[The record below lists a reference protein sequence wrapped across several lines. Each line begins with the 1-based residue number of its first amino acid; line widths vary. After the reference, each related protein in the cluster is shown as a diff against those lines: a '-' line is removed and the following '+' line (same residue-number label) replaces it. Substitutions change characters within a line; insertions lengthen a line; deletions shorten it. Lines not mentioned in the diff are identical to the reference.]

1 MNLKKRKHV
10 TPKKEH
16 NFLMSLFL
24 PYCFSYQTRKDLVLV
39 KFYCNAAVLRFLKT
53 FIKFAGKRLWWRTF
67 LGKFKLFKM
76 VSGKGVFLSVF
87 RTPFY
92 VCFQTLNRNTFLWL
106 IALFGANTPESSN
119 NGSFSLLNA
128 PKFLG
133 ARFFILSK
141 CKLYVF
147 SEMYSF
153 QKNRWN
159 LKVSL

>member
-10 TPKKEH
+10 TTKKEDSL
-16 NFLMSLFL
+16 LMSLFL

-39 KFYCNAAVLRFLKT
+39 KFYYNAAVLRFLKT
-53 FIKFAGKRLWWRTF
+53 FRKFGGKRLWWRIF

-92 VCFQTLNRNTFLWL
+92 GCFQTLNRNTFLWM
-106 IALFGANTPESSN
+106 IVLFGTNTPESSN
-119 NGSFSLLNA
+119 KGNFSLLNT
-128 PKFLG
+128 PKYLG

-147 SEMYSF
+147 SEMYSS
-153 QKNRWN
+153 QKNRWS